1 MTIRKPLVIVSGV
14 FSELRPGDTVEG
26 VVLTTSLTAGS
37 GLSGGG
43 SLSTDQRVDISLAS
57 NPSGLIF
64 VGTKLGID
72 GSALISGNAALVSA
86 ATAQASGNAALVSA
100 ATAQASGNAAL
111 VSAAT
116 AQASGNAALS
126 GLGSY
131 LPKSGGTLTGFV
143 TFASGQVYPQIPANS
158 QTTGYT
164 FVVGDAGK
172 HISIT
177 TGGVTVP
184 SGIFAVGD
192 VVSVYNNSGSNQT
205 ITQGTSVTLRQA
217 GTASTGN
224 RTLAQYGIAT
234 VLCVASNTFV
244 ITGTGLI

>member
-1 MTIRKPLVIVSGV
+1 VTIRKPLVIVSGV

-116 AQASGNAALS
+116 AQASGNAAL
-126 GLGSY
+126 
-131 LPKSGGTLTGFV
+131 PKSGGTLTGFV

-164 FVVGDAGK
+164 LVVGDAGK

-184 SGIFAVGD
+184 SGIFAIGD

-205 ITQGTSVTLRQA
+205 VTQGTSVTLRQA

-244 ITGTGLI
+244 ITGTGLT

>member
-72 GSALISGNAALVSA
+72 GSALISGNAALVNA

-116 AQASGNAALS
+116 AQASGNAA
-126 GLGSY
+126 

-184 SGIFAVGD
+184 SGIFAIGD

-244 ITGTGLI
+244 ITGTGLT

>member
-72 GSALISGNAALVSA
+72 GSALI
-86 ATAQASGNAALVSA
+86 SGNAALVSA